1 MEETATTGV
10 DLTATTTPGNRTAL
24 TTGAAAKRI
33 GLNSKTLRRWVD
45 TGKIDGYKS
54 AKGLRYVFE
63 DALEEEIWTR
73 SKQS

>member
-1 MEETATTGV
+1 MEETTSVALSATTEKRV
-10 DLTATTTPGNRTAL
+10 AL

-54 AKGLRYVFE
+54 DKGLRYVFE
-63 DALEEEIWTR
+63 DALEDEIQTR

>member
-1 MEETATTGV
+1 MEESTMARKT
-10 DLTATTTPGNRTAL
+10 L

-45 TGKIDGYKS
+45 TGKVAGFKS
-54 AKGLRYVFE
+54 ATGLRYVYE
-63 DALEEEIWTR
+63 DALEDIIR

>member
-1 MEETATTGV
+1 MEETTAVAVSATTEK
-10 DLTATTTPGNRTAL
+10 RTAL

-63 DALEEEIWTR
+63 DALEDEIQTR